1 MRVGIVGAGVA
12 GLTTA
17 KVLKEA
23 GHEVVV
29 YDKAP
34 DVGGVWSR
42 TRRYPGLTTQSPKAQ
57 YSLSDFPM
65 PRGCPE
71 WPTGAQVQAYMEAYA
86 SQFGLDPALRL
97 STEVTSAVPAPGGG
111 WTITVAGAAEHVDKL
126 VVANGVFCEPAVP
139 SYPGEAE
146 FTAAGG
152 KILPGTELNDEEQAR
167 GKHVLVVGY
176 GKSACDI
183 TVPVSEVAAS
193 TDVIARHLLWKVPR
207 RIGGFVNFKMLL
219 LTRMGEALFKYLRP
233 RGAEK
238 FLHGPANGVRGQM
251 INSIGSAS
259 VRQFGL
265 RRLGL
270 VPPGHMEDIVRGA
283 IGLATEGF
291 FEGVTA
297 GRIVVRPNRTITR
310 LLADGGQPA
319 AELDDGTRLRA
330 DLIVCATGFTQGVPF
345 LPADVKRQVL
355 DERGNFMLYRQIRP
369 VATPD
374 LYFNG
379 YNSSFFSPLNAE
391 MAAVWIAAEL
401 AGAVALPEPAQMR
414 QQVVDQLA
422 FMDAATDT
430 HHCRGGKIIPFSLHN
445 VDEVLGDLHVN
456 ISPAVRARHW
466 LMPVDPAAYRHITPA
481 VLKQLPAAPPTPM
494 LASAPGSCSLLSRRP
509 AGPAS
514 RPANGGRWRGRTGR
528 RLRRH
533 RRVVRRRLGVGD
545 QQRRARPPRCARAPR
560 DHRGLPAAGPRPPV
574 RARRPEGEGGP
585 HALGR

>member
-12 GLTTA
+12 GLATA
-17 KVLKEA
+17 KVLTQA
-23 GHEVVV
+23 GHEVVI

-65 PRGCPE
+65 PRDYPE
-71 WPTGAQVQAYMEAYA
+71 WPTGAQIQAYLAAYA
-86 SQFGLDPALRL
+86 SHFGLDPALRL

-111 WTITVAGAAEHVDKL
+111 WTVTSVSAAEHVDKL
-126 VVANGVFCEPAVP
+126 VVANGVFCEPAMP
-139 SYPGEAE
+139 RYPGEAE

-152 KILPGTELNDEEQAR
+152 TILPGTELNDEERAR

-233 RGAEK
+233 RGVEK
-238 FLHGPANGVRGQM
+238 FLHGPANGMRGRM

-259 VRQFGL
+259 DRQFGL

-270 VPPGHMEDIVRGA
+270 LPPGHMEDIVRGA

-291 FEGVTA
+291 FEGVAA
-297 GRIVVRPNRTITR
+297 GRIAVHPNRTIVR
-310 LLADGGQPA
+310 LLADGGKPA
-319 AELDDGTRLRA
+319 AELDDGTRLPA
-330 DLIVCATGFTQGVPF
+330 DLIVCATGFTQAVPF
-345 LPADVKRQVL
+345 LPENIREQVL

-369 VATPD
+369 VITSD

-391 MAAVWIAAEL
+391 MAAVWIAADL
-401 AGAVALPEPAQMR
+401 AGAVALPGPAQMR
-414 QQVVDQLA
+414 QQVADQLA
-422 FMDAATDT
+422 FMDVATDT
-430 HHCRGGKIIPFSLHN
+430 HHCCGGKIIPFSLHN

-456 ISPAVRARHW
+456 ISPAVRAWHW
-466 LMPVDPAAYRHITPA
+466 LMPVDPAAYRHITRT
-481 VLKQLPAAPPTPM
+481 VLGQLPAAPAVPV
-494 LASAPGSCSLLSRRP
+494 LAAAEQETMRP
-509 AGPAS
+509 S
-514 RPANGGRWRGRTGR
+514 
-528 RLRRH
+528 H
-533 RRVVRRRLGVGD
+533 
-545 QQRRARPPRCARAPR
+545 
-560 DHRGLPAAGPRPPV
+560 PAAAAG
-574 RARRPEGEGGP
+574 
-585 HALGR
+585 